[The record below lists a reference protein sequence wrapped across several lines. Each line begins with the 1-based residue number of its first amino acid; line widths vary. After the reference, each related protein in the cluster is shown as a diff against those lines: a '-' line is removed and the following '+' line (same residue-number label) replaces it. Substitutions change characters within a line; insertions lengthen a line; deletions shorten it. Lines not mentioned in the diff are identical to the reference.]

1 MSEFNQKL
9 GNSDFCACFA
19 MKIKLKILVHTCLP
33 IAKIFVPE
41 RNLGL
46 WNPEE
51 VAEVL
56 NL

>member
-1 MSEFNQKL
+1 
-9 GNSDFCACFA
+9 